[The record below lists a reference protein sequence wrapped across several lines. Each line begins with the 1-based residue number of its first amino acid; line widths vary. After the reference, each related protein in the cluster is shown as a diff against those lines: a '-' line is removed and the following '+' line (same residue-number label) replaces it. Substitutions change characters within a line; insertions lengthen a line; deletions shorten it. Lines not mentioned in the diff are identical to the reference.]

1 MERRGDVMWQR
12 LRDFEWTF
20 SNTAEGVTAL
30 LLAIAI
36 VVAVF
41 A

>member
-1 MERRGDVMWQR
+1 MLRR

-20 SNTAEGVTAL
+20 SNTAEGVTAI
-30 LLAIAI
+30 LLALTIL
-36 VVAVF
+36 VVAL